1 MSKIWTKAL
10 CVLSGVVLAQLSGIA
25 GAQEKTV
32 TITASSNAGKMM
44 AAPATLSREARLAA
58 KPIDSSITIG
68 KVKPREMSAEE
79 KAALQAAKPELSDG
93 GAPNSSAD
101 DEARRDFSD
110 EWKTM
115 DQDQR

>member
-1 MSKIWTKAL
+1 MSKIWMKAL
-10 CVLSGVVLAQLSGIA
+10 CVVSGAILAQLGGA
-25 GAQEKTV
+25 AVAQEKTV

-44 AAPATLSREARLAA
+44 AAPAALSREARLAA
-58 KPIDSSITIG
+58 KPLDSSITIG
-68 KVKPREMSAEE
+68 KVKPRELSAED

-93 GAPNSSAD
+93 GAPNASAD